1 METQN
6 YNNDKLEFRQI
17 VLGHIKRILEL
28 SSHELRDTTYTIT
41 HANFSE
47 TKYQEDTRFSYIQ
60 AIENLAF
67 VLMPY
72 FDDEMLKVY
81 EGCVGVINAYE
92 FQIEKIYQEEIKLIL
107 KELGNESINVK
118 PYCLDKKIECAKE
131 LFIALNMLLKR
142 NDYLKSAVYGE
153 DKDEVVSD
161 DEESE
166 VLEND

>member
-28 SSHELRDTTYTIT
+28 SSHELRDSTRYIT
-41 HANFSE
+41 HPNHTDTIE
-47 TKYQEDTRFSYIQ
+47 QEDTRYSYIQ
-60 AIENLAF
+60 SIENLAF

-107 KELGNESINVK
+107 KELGKESINVK

-142 NDYLKSAVYGE
+142 NDYLKGAVYGE
-153 DKDEVVSD
+153 DKDELISD
-161 DEESE
+161 DDSEGGEE
-166 VLEND
+166 